1 MTKMK
6 RRSTF
11 ILFLLSTLVAA
22 EPDDSPPTIM
32 FFGDSLT
39 AGYGVDK
46 TQAYPA
52 LIQSRI
58 DSLGWDFRVVNAG
71 LDGETT
77 AAGLRRID
85 WILQRP
91 VDVFVLELGGND
103 GLRGLPL
110 TQTEAN
116 LQQIIDR
123 VRKKS
128 ADTELVVAGMQLPPN
143 LGPDYTSQ
151 FRAIFPSL
159 AERNTADLI
168 PYLLEGVGGVDEL
181 MLPARIHPNP
191 AGHRRVA
198 AVVWATIEPVLQR
211 VLASGAD
218 SLGAAQDLE
227 GRGGLD
233 AATAAKSDQHGEQGD
248 GDDGD

>member
-1 MTKMK
+1 MAKMK
-6 RRSTF
+6 RHSALS
-11 ILFLLSTLVAA
+11 ILLLCGIAAA
-22 EPDDSPPTIM
+22 ELEDTRPTIM

-52 LIQSRI
+52 LIQDRI
-58 DSLGWDFRVVNAG
+58 DSLGWDFRVINAG

-85 WILQRP
+85 WILRRP

-110 TQTEAN
+110 TQTETN
-116 LQQIIDR
+116 LQLILDR

-128 ADTELVVAGMQLPPN
+128 ADTELMIAGMRLPPN

-151 FRAIFPSL
+151 FSAIFSRI
-159 AERNTADLI
+159 AERNKAALI
-168 PYLLEGVGGVDEL
+168 PFLLEGVGGVDEF
-181 MLPARIHPNP
+181 MLPDGIHPNP
-191 AGHRRVA
+191 AGHRRVVD
-198 AVVWATIEPVLQR
+198 VVWTTIEPVLQR
-211 VLASGAD
+211 VRVSSAD
-218 SLGAAQDLE
+218 SLGASQDLE
-227 GRGGLD
+227 GRRRLD
-233 AATAAKSDQHGEQGD
+233 AATASESDQDGEQGD
-248 GDDGD
+248 GDAGE